1 MLQCLLPR
9 PLLCFV
15 TSIAIAH
22 PQLLS
27 HDTQAAVG
35 DFMFDLLC
43 VRFVRPK
50 LISLRL
56 KDTKKTDKTDQQGK
70 AN

>member
-50 LISLRL
+50 LISLRAVAVEHIDFTW
-56 KDTKKTDKTDQQGK
+56 KVT
-70 AN
+70 

>member
-1 MLQCLLPR
+1 MKTCVRVCVCL
-9 PLLCFV
+9 
-15 TSIAIAH
+15 SIQV
-22 PQLLS
+22 QL
-27 HDTQAAVG
+27 T
-35 DFMFDLLC
+35 FMFDLLC